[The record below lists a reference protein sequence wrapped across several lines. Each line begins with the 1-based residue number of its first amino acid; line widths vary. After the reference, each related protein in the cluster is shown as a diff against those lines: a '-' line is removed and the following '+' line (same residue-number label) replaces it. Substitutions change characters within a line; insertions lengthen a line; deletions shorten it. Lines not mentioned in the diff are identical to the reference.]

1 MPKIPLKYALS
12 FEKAVKMQVNL
23 YCLSER
29 GSRWLKAFLSSCKG
43 LKFPSELHG

>member
-12 FEKAVKMQVNL
+12 FEKAVKMKVDL
-23 YCLSER
+23 YCPPER
-29 GSRWLKAFLSSCKG
+29 GSHWLKAFPGSCKG